1 MGASKFDEIFDYL
14 KQEKLTEINTLDI
27 NDILGF
33 IKSNKLIL
41 QERFSLSDNDFE
53 NVKKEL
59 SHFLKALITLNYC
72 RSNDNN
78 LYTKLFDCKNK
89 DMIIE
94 TLNEKLPSVY
104 STSYNIC
111 KYIARE
117 IKLIQK
123 TNSNTTSINKDKNP
137 LDNKVQLT
145 LDILRKFIDKNNKS
159 KFLNSLPDE
168 KIHEN
173 ILSWLQDD
181 YNILPATI
189 DEYILKYVNRPNP
202 KKEVKTEITNL
213 ALINKEQKEF
223 INKLKDENNIS
234 KKTIDE
240 LKEQLKVLSD
250 ENTFLNNSLN
260 ESKNKLEIFQSKDKE
275 LIKNLFSTS
284 DIQIGP
290 ILGVSPINMNVP
302 IYKPFLDDSYK
313 FFSEQGMFSHDT
325 MRNYNLNYDNL
336 TINLSLQIV
345 SSLYKLMK
353 K

>member
-14 KQEKLTEINTLDI
+14 RQEKLTEINTLDI

-41 QERFSLSDNDFE
+41 QEKFSLSDNDFE

-78 LYTKLFDCKNK
+78 LYNRLFDCKNK
-89 DMIIE
+89 DMVIE
-94 TLNEKLPSVY
+94 TLNGKLPSVY
-104 STSYNIC
+104 STSHNIC

-123 TNSNTTSINKDKNP
+123 TNNNTTSIKKDKNP
-137 LDNKVQLT
+137 PDNKVELT

-159 KFLNSLPDE
+159 KFLNSLSDE
-168 KIHEN
+168 EIHEN

-181 YNILPATI
+181 YNISPSTI

-202 KKEVKTEITNL
+202 KKEMKTEIINL

-223 INKLKDENNIS
+223 INQLKDEDTIS
-234 KKTIDE
+234 KKTIEE
-240 LKEQLKVLSD
+240 LKEKLKVLSD
-250 ENTFLNNSLN
+250 ENTFLNNALN
-260 ESKNKLEIFQSKDKE
+260 ESKNKLERFQSKDKE
-275 LIKNLFSTS
+275 FIKNLFSTS
-284 DIQIGP
+284 DMQIGP
-290 ILGVSPINMNVP
+290 ILGVTPINMSVP

-313 FFSEQGMFSHDT
+313 FFSEQGMFSHDV